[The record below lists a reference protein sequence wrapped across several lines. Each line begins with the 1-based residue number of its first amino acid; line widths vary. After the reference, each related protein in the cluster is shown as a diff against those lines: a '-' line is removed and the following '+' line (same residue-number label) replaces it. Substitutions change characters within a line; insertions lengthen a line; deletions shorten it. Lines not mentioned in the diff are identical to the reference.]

1 MNKNTSHTSFCFTP
15 PVMLLTLVIE
25 FFLAFYVLWRYKR
38 NAVTKLIV
46 SILLLL
52 GTFQLAEY
60 MICGG
65 LGLTHI
71 EWARLG
77 YVAITILPAL
87 GIHLILALAKQKMLP
102 LLLTAYA
109 SSALYVGYFAV
120 AGQSVI
126 ARECAP
132 NYALFDTQGYG
143 ALLYAGFYYGWLI
156 VALLLTMFFARK
168 KPKTAAVMRW
178 MAFGYSAFIIPTTI
192 ANLVSPDTMAAIPSV
207 MCGFAV
213 LFAIVLVWKVLPLS
227 GAAIA
232 KR

>member
-1 MNKNTSHTSFCFTP
+1 
-15 PVMLLTLVIE
+15 MLLTLVIE

-38 NAVTKLIV
+38 TAVTKLVIA
-46 SILLLL
+46 ILLLL

-87 GIHLILALAKQKMLP
+87 GIHLILSLAKQKMLP
-102 LLLTAYA
+102 LLLLAYV
-109 SSALYVGYFAV
+109 STALYVVYFAI
-120 AGQSVI
+120 AGQSVV

-156 VALLLTMFFARK
+156 VALILTVLLARK
-168 KPKTAAVMRW
+168 KPKTTAVMLW
-178 MAFGYSAFIIPTTI
+178 MAVGYSAFIIPTTI
-192 ANLVSPDTMAAIPSV
+192 ANLTSPDTMAAIPSV

-213 LFAIVLVWKVLPLS
+213 LFAVILVWKVLPLS